1 MLTKKFQLSELDLT
15 EKGFF
20 DGINKAISS
29 GWFRGGIEGA
39 EVTESR
45 VREWGKRVNTSSK
58 DSQEFFR

>member
-1 MLTKKFQLSELDLT
+1 MSNDDETECLLTSSSCELDLT

-45 VREWGKRVNTSSK
+45 VRVG
-58 DSQEFFR
+58 

>member
-20 DGINKAISS
+20 DGINKTISS

-45 VREWGKRVNTSSK
+45 VRE
-58 DSQEFFR
+58 

>member
-20 DGINKAISS
+20 DSINKAISS
-29 GWFRGGIEGA
+29 GWFKSGIGEGD

-45 VREWGKRVNTSSK
+45 VRE
-58 DSQEFFR
+58 